1 MMSIFNHQYFVLFAK
16 FKKDMQSDVESS
28 RAKNSLS
35 DAECTRAKK
44 NQIQF
49 MGLSLEDF
57 HFSQKKNR

>member
-35 DAECTRAKK
+35 DAECRRAKK
-44 NQIQF
+44 IKY
-49 MGLSLEDF
+49 SLWAYHLRIF
-57 HFSQKKNR
+57 IFRKKNR